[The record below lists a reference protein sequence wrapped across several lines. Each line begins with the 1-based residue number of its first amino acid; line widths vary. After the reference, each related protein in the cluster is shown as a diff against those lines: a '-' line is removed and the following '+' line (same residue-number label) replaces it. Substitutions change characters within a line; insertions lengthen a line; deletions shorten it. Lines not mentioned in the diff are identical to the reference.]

1 MVLDNTN
8 GQMDLVTLVIL
19 ETVWGAVKA
28 NWKNC
33 KIINLTHTM
42 VSFLKIKKMVLAF
55 FSGRV
60 VIPMRVIILM
70 IREVA
75 MV

>member
-1 MVLDNTN
+1 
-8 GQMDLVTLVIL
+8 
-19 ETVWGAVKA
+19 
-28 NWKNC
+28 
-33 KIINLTHTM
+33 M

>member
-19 ETVWGAVKA
+19 ETVWRAVKA